1 MPVKL
6 LPKPM
11 IVTLNKKGD
20 SMKEKQIWAECHKQ
34 AKQELGTRE
43 GGMLTYDLFAVNQ
56 RAKEIMKEKT
66 GQNIATF
73 VDTL

>member
-1 MPVKL
+1 
-6 LPKPM
+6 
-11 IVTLNKKGD
+11 
-20 SMKEKQIWAECHKQ
+20 MKEKQIWAECHKQ